1 MSPDEQATIWPELRW
16 TDWHETAVTLQLWTQ
31 IVGKVRLS
39 LTPWLNHGWQ
49 VPLYV
54 SARGLATSPIPAG
67 HELLEIEFDFS
78 AHRLVCRTSD
88 GQQRELALE
97 PRSVADFHDQLLRL
111 LADLGIAVRING
123 VPNEVADPIPFAR
136 DEAHASYDADAAHR
150 FWRALVQVDRVFKL
164 FRSGFLGKASPVH
177 FFWGSFDLAVTRFSG
192 RAAPPHP
199 GGVPGLPDP
208 VTREAYSHEVSS
220 AGFWPGGDSF
230 PEPAFYSYAYPE
242 PPGFRDCLVPPAA
255 RFDTDMGEYILPY
268 AAVRTAGSPDALLL
282 DFLET
287 TYGAAANAA
296 GWDRA
301 ALECAMG
308 APARVRET
316 KEGA

>member
-1 MSPDEQATIWPELRW
+1 MSPTEQSAIWPELRW
-16 TDWHETAVTLQLWTQ
+16 ADWRDTAITLQLWTQ
-31 IVGKVRLS
+31 IVGKIRLS

-54 SARGLATSPIPAG
+54 SARGLATSPIPVG
-67 HELLEIEFDFS
+67 HELLEIEFDFIV
-78 AHRLVCRTSD
+78 HRLTCRTSQ
-88 GQQRELALE
+88 GQERELVLE
-97 PRSVADFHDQLLRL
+97 ARSVADFHDRLLGL
-111 LADLGIAVRING
+111 LADLGIAVRIHG
-123 VPNEVADPIPFAR
+123 VPNEVPDPIPFAR
-136 DEAHASYDADAAHR
+136 DESHNSYDAGAAHR

-199 GGVPGLPDP
+199 GGVPGLPDR

-220 AGFWPGGDSF
+220 AGFWPGGDAF

-242 PPGFRDCLVPPAA
+242 PPGFREHTVPDTA
-255 RFDTDMGEYILPY
+255 RFDAGMGEYILPY
-268 AAVRTAGSPDALLL
+268 EAVRTAASPDALLL
-282 DFLET
+282 DFLERS
-287 TYGAAANAA
+287 YGAAADAA

-301 ALECAMG
+301 ALECPLG
-308 APARVRET
+308 TPARVRET
-316 KEGA
+316 N

>member
-1 MSPDEQATIWPELRW
+1 MSPASIWPELRW
-16 TDWHETAVTLQLWTQ
+16 ADWRDTAITLQLWTQ
-31 IVGKVRLS
+31 IVGKIRLS

-54 SARGLATSPIPAG
+54 SARGLTTSPIPAG
-67 HELLEIEFDFS
+67 HELLEIEFDFI
-78 AHRLVCRTSD
+78 AHRLICRTSE
-88 GQQRELALE
+88 GRQCELALE
-97 PRSVADFHDQLLRL
+97 PRSVADFHDRLLEL
-111 LADLGIAVRING
+111 LADLGVAVRIHG
-123 VPNEVADPIPFAR
+123 MPNEVPDPIPFAR
-136 DEAHASYDADAAHR
+136 DESHKSYDADAAHR

-164 FRSGFLGKASPVH
+164 FRSGFIGKASPVH

-242 PPGFRDCLVPPAA
+242 PPGFRAGPVPPAA
-255 RFDTDMGEYILPY
+255 RFDRELGEYILPY
-268 AAVRTAGSPDALLL
+268 EAVRTATSPDRLLL
-282 DFLET
+282 DFLEA
-287 TYGAAANAA
+287 TYGAAADAA

-308 APARVRET
+308 MPARVRGTE
-316 KEGA
+316 KNA